1 MRAFLLA
8 AFVIW
13 CVATLATADGG
24 LLSLELELYPTGAV
38 IQTAMHLQNRGPRAL
53 LLDPCSNPLFLTL
66 QSRPGHFASGQR
78 VASSISSNRLYFA
91 KRSDC
96 RIDPFLN

>member
-1 MRAFLLA
+1 MRAFLLT
-8 AFVIW
+8 AFVIC

-24 LLSLELELYPTGAV
+24 LVSLELVYPTGAV
-38 IQTAMHLQNRGPRAL
+38 IQTAMHLKNRGQRAL
-53 LLDPCSNPLFLTL
+53 LLDPCINPLFLTL